1 MKNNFVNE
9 VHIKGY
15 LYEHNLEEAVTGA
28 QSKHPG
34 THYLRGDI
42 SIATDEECL
51 NIIKIHYTY
60 VTETT
65 SKGNANRLYGILR
78 DILDGRIKTVIKDG
92 KENAQKISADT
103 SITLNE
109 FYSTRNP
116 EELVSVKRNEGGFL
130 NLINTLDADEK
141 SRNQFK
147 VDLLITGARR
157 VEADEDRNIPEKVI
171 VKGAIFNFRKELKPT
186 EFTVLNPNAMDYFED
201 LGATNREPVFTK
213 IWGRQ
218 ISETVV
224 RKIVEESAFGEDSV
238 REVTNTHKDFVIT
251 GAAKEPYIWDD
262 ESTLTAEELTNMMAE
277 REVFLASLKQRMNT
291 PAPTASAPADGGFN
305 F

>member
-15 LYEHNLEEAVTGA
+15 LYEHNLEEAVTGS

-51 NIIKIHYTY
+51 NIIKVHYSY
-60 VTETT
+60 VTEVT
-65 SKGNANRLYGILR
+65 SKGNTNRLYGILR
-78 DILDGRIKTVIKDG
+78 DILDGRLKTVVTDG

-103 SITLNE
+103 AIALNE
-109 FYSTRNP
+109 FYSNRNP
-116 EELVSVKRNEGGFL
+116 EELISVKRNEGGFL
-130 NLINTLDADEK
+130 NLINTLDEDEK
-141 SRNQFK
+141 ARNQFK
-147 VDLLITGARR
+147 VDFLITGARR

-171 VKGAIFNFRKELKPT
+171 VKGAIFNFRKEVKPT

-218 ISETVV
+218 VSETVV

-262 ESTLTAEELTNMMAE
+262 ESTLTAEELTNMLAE
-277 REVFLASLKQRMNT
+277 REVFLASLKQRVNN
-291 PAPTASAPADGGFN
+291 PAPAASAPADGGFN